1 MPGQIWRH
9 LETGETRAVA
19 SNVIWSAGD
28 LGIEIDFGDD
38 KPGAVLIDAGV
49 QSLGRPKVLFKYS
62 SEHYPC
68 SSQGQANAL
77 LCDIK
82 SRRSYVPTFFTVIV
96 QQGIRMIHVDKPD
109 FISVFR

>member
-1 MPGQIWRH
+1 MLGNSHARF
-9 LETGETRAVA
+9 LGEW
-19 SNVIWSAGD
+19 WSATAATYPINIAFE
-28 LGIEIDFGDD
+28 LPILREPCI
-38 KPGAVLIDAGV
+38 AILIDAGV

-68 SSQGQANAL
+68 SLQGQANAL

-96 QQGIRMIHVDKPD
+96 QQWIRMIHVDKPD